1 MAFKIAVSIQKG
13 GCGKTTTAS
22 IMAEIL
28 AASGYKVMVIDLD
41 SQGNATK
48 MLTQKNIYDFSG
60 NTVLEAIKE
69 QNPRKYRIEIKDNLH
84 LLPAED
90 MLATYS
96 RYIYTNKFAYPLL
109 VFQEAM
115 RDIENEYDF
124 IIMDLPPNMGDI
136 VLSSIVYADY
146 IVIPM
151 QCEAFAMDAA
161 DRFIEF
167 VNETRKEGH
176 TDAEIIGVLLTMKD
190 NRAVSEKLIAETVRR
205 NYGSLIFDSEIK
217 RKTRIKDYSLMGITM
232 ERKADQNALE
242 EYLLF
247 TEEVINRIKKGVTE
261 NVEE

>member
-48 MLTQKNIYDFSG
+48 MLTQKNIYEFSG
-60 NTVLEAIKE
+60 MTVLEAIKE
-69 QNPRKYRIEIKDNLH
+69 EDPKKYIVEVKENLH

-109 VFQEAM
+109 VFQQAM
-115 RDIENEYDF
+115 QSIENDYDF

-136 VLSSIVYADY
+136 VLSAIVYADY
-146 IVIPM
+146 IAIPM

-161 DRFIEF
+161 DLPHQR
-167 VNETRKEGH
+167 G
-176 TDAEIIGVLLTMKD
+176 
-190 NRAVSEKLIAETVRR
+190 
-205 NYGSLIFDSEIK
+205 
-217 RKTRIKDYSLMGITM
+217 
-232 ERKADQNALE
+232 
-242 EYLLF
+242 
-247 TEEVINRIKKGVTE
+247 
-261 NVEE
+261 